1 MDVFS
6 RLVRLVNLTA
16 KKNQHS
22 TESSHPVFEPL
33 LPNTPELRGQ
43 LINFVKN
50 INDIGGSYHRLNFG
64 SGIVMEGE
72 FDMFKYVD
80 NYGIS
85 EDLTGK
91 SVLDI
96 GTASGFFALECLRR
110 GAQVTAIDICDETFF
125 NRVREILCLDIQYIQ
140 KSIYDLDETFGKF
153 DLIICGSLL
162 LHLRDIFGAVER
174 IRSVCRSEAI
184 IATASIE
191 NRKYGDEAICEF
203 VGMKNNGMEGE
214 YWVYWHLNALALK
227 KMLLAAGFSEAHEV
241 GRFVLESEPGRSGFA
256 VPHVV
261 VKAMI

>member
-1 MDVFS
+1 MNLFS
-6 RLVRLVNLTA
+6 RLVRRVNLTA
-16 KKNQHS
+16 GKIQDGTGS
-22 TESSHPVFEPL
+22 PRSVFEPL
-33 LPNTPELRGQ
+33 LPDTPELRGQ

-72 FDMFKYVD
+72 FDMIKYVD
-80 NYGIS
+80 NYGLS

-96 GTASGFFALECLRR
+96 GTATGFFALECLRR
-110 GAQVTAIDICDETFF
+110 GAQVTAIDVCDKTFF
-125 NRVREILCLDIQYIQ
+125 DRVREILNLDIQYVQ

-174 IRSVCRSEAI
+174 IRSVCKSEAI

-191 NRKYGDEAICEF
+191 NREHVDKAICEF

-241 GRFVLESEPGRSGFA
+241 GEFVLESEPGRGGFA